1 LDEVVAVVRNHPAMG
16 QKAAIGLVR
25 EVFGAGDWFA
35 GPGDDGA
42 VVQVNGSQLVV
53 CGEALFPPFVA
64 HDPFGAGIAAVLT
77 NVNDLAA
84 MGAAPLAIVDTV
96 VGDTEQCRTALEGM
110 RYASGL
116 YDVPIVGGHLTI
128 LPGAP
133 AMSAFG
139 LGVAPV
145 PLTAN
150 AARPGHRLALLAC
163 LEGAMRDDFPFFRSF
178 DERGSRLAGDVRLL
192 SQLAADGSCAAA
204 KDVSMAGLVGSLA
217 MLLEPTGCGV
227 TLDLA
232 TLPCPAG
239 VDLERWLVCFP
250 CFAFLL
256 CVPDGRLGDCG
267 RAAAERGLTCTEL
280 GVLDDSGQVRL
291 RDGDV
296 GSEEVV
302 AIDLAVDTIT
312 GLRATDSVSA
322 G

>member
-1 LDEVVAVVRNHPAMG
+1 VVRNHPAMG
-16 QKAAIGLVR
+16 QKAAIALVR

-42 VVQVNGSQLVV
+42 VVDVAGAQMVV
-53 CGEALFPPFVA
+53 CGEALFPPFVE
-64 HDPFGAGIAAVLT
+64 HDPFGAGVAAVLT

-84 MGAAPLAIVDTV
+84 MGAEPLAIVDTV
-96 VGDTEQCRTALEGM
+96 VGDTDRCRTALEGM

-116 YDVPIVGGHLTI
+116 YGVPIVGGHLTI

-139 LGVAPV
+139 MGVAQV

-163 LEGAMRDDFPFFRSF
+163 LEGEMREDFPFFRSF
-178 DERGSRLAGDVRLL
+178 DERGTQLAGDVRLL
-192 SQLAADGSCAAA
+192 ARLAAEGSCAAA

-256 CVPDGRLGDCG
+256 CVPDGRLADCE
-267 RAAAERGLTCTEL
+267 RAAAERGLTCSEL
-280 GVLDDSGQVRL
+280 GVLDGTGQIRL
-291 RDGDV
+291 RDSAG
-296 GSEEVV
+296 GSAEEVV
-302 AIDLAVDTIT
+302 AIDLAVETIT
-312 GLRATDSVSA
+312 GLKAPA
-322 G
+322 